1 MVLTKFGQ
9 ILSDVWLDIPKHY
22 DGVELDEWIIMP
34 DHFHA
39 IIRIKR
45 KEFDD
50 NETVTKSDSVGA
62 IHESPQQ
69 QQQQNISATVYRNKR
84 RKMLLSKL
92 IGRFKMVTAKRINSV
107 LNSSG
112 KVWQRDYYEHII
124 RDEESLNAIRKY
136 IANNPEKLNKNRLNE
151 QQQ

>member
-1 MVLTKFGQ
+1 
-9 ILSDVWLDIPKHY
+9 
-22 DGVELDEWIIMP
+22 
-34 DHFHA
+34 
-39 IIRIKR
+39 
-45 KEFDD
+45 
-50 NETVTKSDSVGA
+50 
-62 IHESPQQ
+62 
-69 QQQQNISATVYRNKR
+69 
-84 RKMLLSKL
+84 MLLSKL